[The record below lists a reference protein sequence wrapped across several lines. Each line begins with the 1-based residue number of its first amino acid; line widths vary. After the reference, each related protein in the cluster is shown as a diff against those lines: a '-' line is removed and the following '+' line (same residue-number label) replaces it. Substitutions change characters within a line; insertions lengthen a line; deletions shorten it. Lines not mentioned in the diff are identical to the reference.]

1 MAVIKTIP
9 IQKVINGVFVNTSDI
24 SIVSEAEYSTS
35 GESFII
41 VRAIPQCKLFLHS
54 KNTDNV
60 TVKAMTTV
68 VVVPD
73 NNKIDEEYDEIL
85 INKGACVEFYNVEG
99 NWYILSS
106 DGIKLE

>member
-1 MAVIKTIP
+1 MAIIKTIP
-9 IQKVINGVFVNTSDI
+9 IQKAINGVFVNTSDM
-24 SIVSEAEYSTS
+24 SIVSESEYTTT
-35 GESFII
+35 GESFIV

-68 VVVPD
+68 IIIPD

-85 INKGACVEFYNVEG
+85 LEKGACVEFRHCSG
-99 NWYILSS
+99 TWYIVSS
-106 DGIKLE
+106 DGLKG

>member
-1 MAVIKTIP
+1 MAIIKTIP

-35 GESFII
+35 GEGFII

-68 VVVPD
+68 IIIPD
-73 NNKIDEEYDEIL
+73 NNKIDEEYDEIVL
-85 INKGACVEFYNVEG
+85 EKGACVEFKNCSG
-99 NWYILSS
+99 TWYIVSS
-106 DGIKLE
+106 DGLKG